1 MTPPVALYDASVLYP
16 SLIRNLLMHLAVGGL
31 VAARWTVQIHDEWT
45 RNLLADRADL
55 TLERL
60 ARTRRFMDQAV
71 PDALVDS
78 YEDLI
83 PGLDLPDADDRHVL
97 AAAITAQAEM
107 VVAFNL
113 RHFPAAALEPRHLQA
128 LTPDLLLCRLLD
140 HDAQA
145 TEDVLETLRRSLR
158 QPAYTP
164 QALLDRLEQVGL
176 PVAAD
181 RLRGWTAGS
190 GVDTLD

>member
-1 MTPPVALYDASVLYP
+1 MTPPIVLYDASVLYP

-31 VAARWTVQIHDEWT
+31 VSARWTVQIHDEWT

-55 TLERL
+55 TPERL

-71 PDALVDS
+71 PDALVGG

-83 PGLDLPDADDRHVL
+83 LGLDLPDADDRHVL
-97 AAAITAQAEM
+97 AAAITARAEM
-107 VVAFNL
+107 IVTFNL
-113 RHFPAAALEPRHLQA
+113 KHFPVAALEPRHLQA

-145 TEDVLETLRRSLR
+145 TETVLESLRRSLR
-158 QPAYTP
+158 HPAYTP
-164 QALLDRLEQVGL
+164 QALLACLEQVGL
-176 PVAAD
+176 PVHHP
-181 RLRGWTAGS
+181 R
-190 GVDTLD
+190 